1 MSFIKSSVTETLCDL
16 LCINELCPFVFLC
29 LPITPPS
36 SFDLSTYGNHL
47 TNTTIWWNQSQQDS
61 EAMQLNKGLSSTLLH
76 GNDDQRILTK
86 WWSGVTDN
94 VAAIGPRIYGIK
106 EEMVSIFHVLINR
119 PIKDDLGNNGDDNR
133 KKLESKN
140 THNKNTIAFTRNVEF
155 RAE

>member
-1 MSFIKSSVTETLCDL
+1 MSFIKSFVTETLCVL

-47 TNTTIWWNQSQQDS
+47 TNTSIWWNQSQQDS

-76 GNDDQRILTK
+76 GNDDQRILTI

-140 THNKNTIAFTRNVEF
+140 THNKNTIAFTKNVEF